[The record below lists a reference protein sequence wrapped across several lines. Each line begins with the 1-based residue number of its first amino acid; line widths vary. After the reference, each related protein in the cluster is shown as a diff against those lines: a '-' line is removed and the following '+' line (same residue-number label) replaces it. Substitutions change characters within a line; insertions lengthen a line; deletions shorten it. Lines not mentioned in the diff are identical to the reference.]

1 MCFLYLDLIFG
12 IFSICWAA
20 FSTFIDGFSLFYYNY
35 FVQFC
40 CGLFEACFFFYKS
53 EKRSKYGLEVR
64 WGGTGRSNESR
75 ILISKRIEYIVRDKN
90 VLLVKRKKIKEIK
103 NNPLKAKHHF
113 GKFDSINENTISLL
127 SYMKKKV
134 ECYWKFY
141 LLLLV

>member
-1 MCFLYLDLIFG
+1 MGSFPFVGLPFQLLLMDFLYFIIITL
-12 IFSICWAA
+12 FSFAVV
-20 FSTFIDGFSLFYYNY
+20 SLKP
-35 FVQFC
+35 
-40 CGLFEACFFFYKS
+40 AFFYKS

-113 GKFDSINENTISLL
+113 GKFDSINQNTISLL

-134 ECYWKFY
+134 ECY
-141 LLLLV
+141 